1 MGPRLS
7 CHCAQGRGRGGG
19 GGGAVVI
26 MGAQDAD
33 GEFSSLPHLEVGPH
47 SHVVYEGAAQGQQRL
62 QQQLARTLVSVVAD
76 HLMAKHAGRVG
87 TEGQPA

>member
-19 GGGAVVI
+19 GAVVI
-26 MGAQDAD
+26 IGAQDVD
-33 GEFSSLPHLEVGPH
+33 WEFSSLPHLEVGPH

-62 QQQLARTLVSVVAD
+62 QQQPARALVSVVAD